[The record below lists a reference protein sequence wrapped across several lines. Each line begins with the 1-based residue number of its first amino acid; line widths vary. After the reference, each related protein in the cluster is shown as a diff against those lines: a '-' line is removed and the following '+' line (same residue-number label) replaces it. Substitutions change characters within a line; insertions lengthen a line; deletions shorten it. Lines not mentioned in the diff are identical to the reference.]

1 MVLQGKMEERT
12 QWYFKIRY
20 RSPSLTTMSKA
31 LGRKGLTR
39 RCQSHEIII
48 TSSAAAEKKAARG
61 GKMIVRARSAGE
73 VRGSFQMT
81 ANERSCRRPA
91 ILIAELAILMSAGAG
106 RGGTGGNQPG
116 EEAEADAPKGSAIA
130 TSLLVLKGVG
140 FHALLASPVFLLP
153 PQRPACCHP
162 PLSYRTGRAMA
173 TAATPR
179 STQVF
184 AQPSKE
190 WVIPPK
196 PKPGRKP
203 KSDDSKAPDP
213 KDNDMERKVLNR
225 AAQRAFRERK
235 QSQLA
240 DLHARIQAYEAG
252 EIEKS
257 VLLQK
262 ISQGLKEEN
271 KKLKQENVELKDE
284 VRRLKDRLEALE
296 GPGGRSRS
304 DDHMSIDVSPRIP
317 KKRQRRASD
326 IPDDTRMSSRDTAAS
341 SETAASGLSS
351 SYPSTGTT
359 PPSDHSMATP
369 TPLKTTVTSPSIT
382 MQTLTYESTS
392 AYVAENGGC
401 GFCSSSTSCLC
412 AEVSE
417 SDALAMQAS
426 MLQPSPTEEKVPISS
441 VEYIPYQAAVPIR
454 LRADRPQT
462 SGSMAWVVETK
473 PALPTT
479 PIASTSAVP
488 VGNCSGDPS
497 NCPACAN
504 DSFGQEFCSKLG
516 CPSRGAAAASSP
528 YGSIPDNG
536 ANPSMLCCGDPSFC
550 GPLKIC
556 SSSEP
561 ASASTSQAGGSY
573 STYATDEDTIPADE
587 AWRTI
592 KRHPGLPLTSLD
604 LLADVVARHTTCDGP
619 PPQTSGSNRAA
630 WPGRTLVPQ
639 SELIEAG
646 RKRRMMVHREG
657 LKDALDLLD
666 RRYSGA
672 H

>member
-1 MVLQGKMEERT
+1 M
-12 QWYFKIRY
+12 
-20 RSPSLTTMSKA
+20 STT
-31 LGRKGLTR
+31 
-39 RCQSHEIII
+39 
-48 TSSAAAEKKAARG
+48 
-61 GKMIVRARSAGE
+61 V
-73 VRGSFQMT
+73 
-81 ANERSCRRPA
+81 
-91 ILIAELAILMSAGAG
+91 
-106 RGGTGGNQPG
+106 
-116 EEAEADAPKGSAIA
+116 
-130 TSLLVLKGVG
+130 
-140 FHALLASPVFLLP
+140 
-153 PQRPACCHP
+153 
-162 PLSYRTGRAMA
+162 
-173 TAATPR
+173 ATPR

-203 KSDDSKAPDP
+203 KSDDSKTPDP
-213 KDNDMERKVLNR
+213 KDTDVERKVLNR

-257 VLLQK
+257 VHLQK
-262 ISQGLKEEN
+262 ISQGLKEDN
-271 KKLKQENVELKDE
+271 NKLKQENADLKE
-284 VRRLKDRLEALE
+284 QVRRLKERLETLE
-296 GPGGRSRS
+296 GTGRGRS
-304 DDHMSIDVSPRIP
+304 DDRMSVDVSPRIP
-317 KKRQRRASD
+317 KKRQRRESD
-326 IPDDTRMSSRDTAAS
+326 VPDDSRMSSRDTAAS

-351 SYPSTGTT
+351 SGISSAYSSSTT

-369 TPLKTTVTSPSIT
+369 TPIKTSMTSPSMV
-382 MQTLTYESTS
+382 MQSITYESTT
-392 AYVAENGGC
+392 AYAAENGGC

-417 SDALAMQAS
+417 SDALALQAS
-426 MLQPSPTEEKVPISS
+426 MLQPSPTEEKVPVSS
-441 VEYIPYQAAVPIR
+441 VAYIPYQAAVPIR
-454 LRADRPQT
+454 LRTDRAQSS
-462 SGSMAWVVETK
+462 SGMAWVVESK
-473 PALPTT
+473 PTVPTT
-479 PIASTSAVP
+479 PVASTSAVP

-504 DSFGQEFCSKLG
+504 DSFGRDFCSKLG
-516 CPSRGAAAASSP
+516 ALTCNRNPCPGCPSRAAAATSSP
-528 YGSIPDNG
+528 YGSIPDG
-536 ANPSMLCCGDPSFC
+536 AANPSMLCCGDPSFC

-561 ASASTSQAGGSY
+561 ATTPTAQAGPSY
-573 STYATDEDTIPADE
+573 YTADEDTIPADE

-604 LLADVVARHTTCDGP
+604 LLADVVARRTTCGGP
-619 PPQTSGSNRAA
+619 PDTPDSIRPA

-639 SELIEAG
+639 AELIEAG

-657 LKDALDLLD
+657 LKDALELLD
-666 RRYSGA
+666 QRYSGA